1 MTAPPTRLLSA
12 VLQSLSEVG
21 PCPTAF
27 RASPGADYVCN
38 GKPMQA
44 GPGWWVAFACQL
56 QIVSVSDAGTSD
68 EVVVLRFQGD
78 RVHRGEAFSWE
89 LATTTDQLGQR
100 RLLLEDT
107 ATYPDPLLNILAY
120 RAIAE
125 CRDMLL
131 QRTALRLGQILPEK
145 PGLKTVVTGVLAALG
160 WMRGGGRS
168 ASAVPFPY
176 SAADAPPP
184 EEYMDRYPYS
194 RNPPPHVQVP
204 PRQPP
209 AVYKMLDETPRASAT
224 SRAVASAAASAVDAV
239 ADNLLPILGL
249 SRAGSKAPTAR
260 SRAGEGGASAP
271 GPAAPS
277 LSAAEAFFLRSAAA
291 ADEAAAYVPP
301 PAARPADGSSSDL
314 LPPEALTGGP
324 PLGAAG
330 SQGPQAELFGISQY
344 LHSQPPTDWDFQL
357 LSPGGTE
364 RTSAGGEQEAWPAT
378 LAQPQIPSLAA
389 AVDEA
394 EIDSMRARHPDR
406 STESLRHLIK
416 SQQRF

>member
-145 PGLKTVVTGVLAALG
+145 PGLKTVVTTCSDAPSGSSASSSLYRSSRSNGTKKLTEKPPI
-160 WMRGGGRS
+160 GGQGRS
-168 ASAVPFPY
+168 
-176 SAADAPPP
+176 
-184 EEYMDRYPYS
+184 R
-194 RNPPPHVQVP
+194 
-204 PRQPP
+204 
-209 AVYKMLDETPRASAT
+209 
-224 SRAVASAAASAVDAV
+224 
-239 ADNLLPILGL
+239 
-249 SRAGSKAPTAR
+249 
-260 SRAGEGGASAP
+260 
-271 GPAAPS
+271 
-277 LSAAEAFFLRSAAA
+277 
-291 ADEAAAYVPP
+291 
-301 PAARPADGSSSDL
+301 
-314 LPPEALTGGP
+314 
-324 PLGAAG
+324 
-330 SQGPQAELFGISQY
+330 
-344 LHSQPPTDWDFQL
+344 
-357 LSPGGTE
+357 SPG
-364 RTSAGGEQEAWPAT
+364 SEAP
-378 LAQPQIPSLAA
+378 
-389 AVDEA
+389 
-394 EIDSMRARHPDR
+394 
-406 STESLRHLIK
+406 
-416 SQQRF
+416 